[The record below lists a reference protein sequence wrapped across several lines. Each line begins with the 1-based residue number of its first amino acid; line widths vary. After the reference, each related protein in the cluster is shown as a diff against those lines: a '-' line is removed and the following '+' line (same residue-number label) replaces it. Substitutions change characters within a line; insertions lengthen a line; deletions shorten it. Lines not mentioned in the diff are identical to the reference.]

1 MVGTGLSRFEG
12 DFRPSGDAPLSI
24 AELLAILD
32 RHSAGG
38 EHERQQAIACFLSA
52 SEGWRDAVKA
62 LGGAFASDGGGTRL
76 KDGQLE

>member
-12 DFRPSGDAPLSI
+12 DFRPSADAPLSI

-32 RHSAGG
+32 RHPAGG
-38 EHERQQAIACFLSA
+38 ESERQKAIACFLSA

-62 LGGAFASDGGGTRL
+62 LGGTFANDGAGTRL
-76 KDGQLE
+76 KDGQSE